1 MMFSVQFLKILR
13 LYSNG
18 VNRYV
23 QSSIYELFNGFFR
36 KYFGEFMDISQY
48 FTATDLF
55 GIVPEIILTVT
66 ALFVLTLEMA
76 NIFRP
81 RIIFIVAAL
90 GLLLAGIVV
99 IQTSGDEQILFGGM
113 LILNDFSMFFDFLY
127 ISIGFV
133 TLIFSQGYL
142 EKRGI
147 VSRAEY
153 PALILFAIIGMM
165 LMTRGNDLV
174 IVFLGL
180 ELLSLSLYVLV
191 GFLRHDQ
198 LSNESGLKYLLL
210 GAFATGFFLFGAAIT
225 YGATGTTNY
234 DGIVLAIV
242 NDTIL
247 SNLYLSLGVG
257 LLLIGFAFKVA
268 LAPFHMWSPD
278 VYQGAPTTVTG
289 FLCTAP
295 KVAGFGALLILFNNA
310 LVGIHY
316 QWQDIFWILSV
327 LTMTMGNLSA
337 LVQHNVK
344 RMLAFS
350 SVSHAGFLVM
360 GILVLNETSI
370 SAVLFYLFVYSVVN
384 LGTFAIISAAEKEEK
399 GLEFKDYRG
408 MAVQHPWLSAAMTI
422 FMLSLA
428 GFPPTAGFIAK
439 YGLFS
444 AAVSQGYIWL
454 VIIGVINT
462 LISVYY
468 YLRLVVNM
476 YMQKEEGALIPSY
489 NMLAI
494 GLIGLMAIMLIILGI
509 TPGYLLEIA
518 DKAASTVS

>member
-1 MMFSVQFLKILR
+1 MNSSGDLMDLGQF
-13 LYSNG
+13 
-18 VNRYV
+18 
-23 QSSIYELFNGFFR
+23 
-36 KYFGEFMDISQY
+36 
-48 FTATDLF
+48 FTSADLI
-55 GIVPEIILTVT
+55 GIAPEIILTIT
-66 ALFVLTLEMA
+66 ALSILTLEM
-76 NIFRP
+76 FRVS
-81 RIIFIVAAL
+81 RTGIILLVAAI
-90 GLLLAGIVV
+90 GLLLAVGTAANIG
-99 IQTSGDEQILFGGM
+99 GDKQFLFGGM
-113 LILNDFSMFFDFLY
+113 LVLSRFSVFFDFLY
-127 ISIGFV
+127 ISIGIV

-142 EKRGI
+142 EKRGST
-147 VSRAEY
+147 SRGEY

-165 LMTRGNDLV
+165 LMTRANDLV

-191 GFLRHDQ
+191 GFLRHDR

-210 GAFATGFFLFGAAIT
+210 GAFATGFFLFGAALT

-234 DGIVLAIV
+234 NGIVLAIA

-247 SNLYLSLGVG
+247 SNVYLSLGIG

-295 KVAGFGALLILFNNA
+295 KAAGFGALLILFKNA
-310 LVGIHY
+310 FVEIHY
-316 QWQDIFWILSV
+316 QWQDIFWILAV
-327 LTMTMGNLSA
+327 LTMTVGNLSA

-370 SAVLFYLFVYSVVN
+370 SAVLFYLVVYSVIN
-384 LGTFAIISAAEKEEK
+384 LGAFAIVSAAEQEKK

-408 MAVQHPWLSAAMTI
+408 LAAQHPWFSAAMTI
-422 FMLSLA
+422 FMISLA
-428 GFPPTAGFIAK
+428 GFPPTAGFVAK

-444 AAVSQGYIWL
+444 AAVAQGYIWL
-454 VIIGVINT
+454 VIIAVLNT

-476 YMQKEEGALIPSY
+476 YMRQEKETLQPAYGVLAL
-489 NMLAI
+489 
-494 GLIGLMAIMLIILGI
+494 GLIGFLAGVVLVLGI
-509 TPGYLLEIA
+509 TPEFLLKITAE
-518 DKAASTVS
+518 AASTAY